1 MQINQAPLNRQIN
14 RPPEAPREYL
24 RQEHE
29 QQIREHK
36 EKALEEDDDWNA
48 EQALSYHTPQS
59 SLQLQLGSAQVLQGS
74 DVKQDMAA
82 IMVLEQESDEEMMVN
97 DTLPAADEDIRIQQD
112 VELCMALDPITGDG
126 NLGHET
132 LAGEEEVVTE
142 QDMEMTSA
150 FDSAS
155 GEKLL
160 GQDTY
165 TLTLEPQAQ
174 SQNFEHSQGEE
185 KQVAILLGSG
195 GGDFATGQPQARS
208 QNDQGEEQQVAILL
222 GSGGG
227 DSATGE
233 QNCFILE
240 RMGN

>member
-1 MQINQAPLNRQIN
+1 MQTNQAPLNCQIN
-14 RPPEAPREYL
+14 RPPEAPQEYL

-29 QQIREHK
+29 QQIHEHK

-48 EQALSYHTPQS
+48 EQALSYHMPRS

-74 DVKQDMAA
+74 DVKQDMAV
-82 IMVLEQESDEEMMVN
+82 IMVLEQESDKEMMVN
-97 DTLPAADEDIRIQQD
+97 DTLPAANKDIGIQQD

-142 QDMEMTSA
+142 QDMEMMSA
-150 FDSAS
+150 FNSTS

-160 GQDTY
+160 GQDAY
-165 TLTLEPQAQ
+165 ALTLEPQAR
-174 SQNFEHSQGEE
+174 SQNFEHGQGEE

-195 GGDFATGQPQARS
+195 GGDFATGQPQVRS
-208 QNDQGEEQQVAILL
+208 QNDQGKEQQVAILL
-222 GSGGG
+222 GSRGG